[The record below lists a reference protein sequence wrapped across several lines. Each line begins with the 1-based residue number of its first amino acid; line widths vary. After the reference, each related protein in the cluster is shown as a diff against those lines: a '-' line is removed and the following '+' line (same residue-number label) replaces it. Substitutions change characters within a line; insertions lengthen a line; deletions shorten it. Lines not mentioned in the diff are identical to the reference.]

1 MTESTLAAT
10 GIRASEF
17 RVGSAIVRSASL
29 LRRHLLTFFVV
40 SLIACSPIL
49 LFAGTQMNSSTT
61 SEAVK
66 ELRWILFNLA
76 VLTVFDTFGKAA
88 LVHTAIQDMR
98 GGGRV
103 GLIESLNVSLRQF
116 WPLIGLAFASFLT
129 SLGFV
134 LLLVPGL
141 ILSTIWFVALP
152 ACIVERFGPW
162 TSLRRSL
169 QLTKGHRW
177 KILGLVLL
185 LLVPTWS
192 SSFVGWLLSTAT
204 SEFVGT
210 VGEWLCTTIMT
221 AITAA
226 VVVVTY
232 YDLRVV
238 DEGAD
243 IAGLAVVFE

>member
-1 MTESTLAAT
+1 MRSST
-10 GIRASEF
+10 ASE
-17 RVGSAIVRSASL
+17 AI
-29 LRRHLLTFFVV
+29 
-40 SLIACSPIL
+40 
-49 LFAGTQMNSSTT
+49 
-61 SEAVK
+61 K
-66 ELRWILFNLA
+66 ELLWILFNLA
-76 VLTVFDTFGKAA
+76 VLTVFDMFGKAV
-88 LVHTAIQDMR
+88 LVHTAIQDIR

-116 WPLIGLAFASFLT
+116 WPLVGLAFASFLT

-134 LLLVPGL
+134 LLVVPGF

-152 ACIVERFGPW
+152 ACIVERVGPW

-177 KILGLVLL
+177 RILGLVLL
-185 LLVPTWS
+185 LLIPTWG
-192 SSFVGWLLSTAT
+192 SSFVGWLLSTAA
-204 SEFVGT
+204 SELVGT

-243 IAGLAVVFE
+243 IAGLAVVFD